1 MRLVRLAMALV
12 VTALVAS
19 ANCFASDFG
28 SLREPGFDLLTPA
41 PHQIDI
47 EAGDTYQFLVGAN
60 TLRRRINSFPDS
72 AISLQHDLGVS
83 QMQLPEVL
91 LSYWF
96 DSVNAAQFQ
105 FRYFGIYGSKIETQ
119 PLAFGGTII
128 SPYAPYPG
136 PWVRPCQK
144 PSNIIR
150 CGIPVGGTVEEYLG
164 QTLNPGG
171 TRWYTFG
178 GYYERRLTPLYH
190 DHEQGLPVFLQGWD
204 SRAKIGLEFTYND
217 FRINDGSPN
226 FGQLSPFAGGFFDDL
241 ARPSPFEAR
250 IRFHDRGLPIPVI
263 GLEARHWLAA
273 NFAFEATAQGYWANK
288 WNSGR
293 SEGGTVYDSQS
304 GFETHWRVVYSNH
317 DWRGFAPFA
326 GVNYYYSKYTQ
337 TSAGVGN
344 LLRVQMIGPELGFNW
359 SI

>member
-1 MRLVRLAMALV
+1 MVLV
-12 VTALVAS
+12 VATLVSS
-19 ANCFASDFG
+19 ANCFASDLA

-41 PHQIDI
+41 PHQFDI
-47 EAGDTYQFLVGAN
+47 EADDTYQFLVGAN

-83 QMQLPEVL
+83 QMQVPEVL

-105 FRYFGIYGSKIETQ
+105 FRYFGIYGSKPQTQ

-128 SPYAPYPG
+128 GPPPAGPYGSSAAG
-136 PWVRPCQK
+136 QK
-144 PSNIIR
+144 
-150 CGIPVGGTVEEYLG
+150 
-164 QTLNPGG
+164 LNPGG

-178 GYYERRLTPLYH
+178 GYYERRLTPLYA
-190 DHEQGLPVFLQGWD
+190 DREQGLPVFLKGWD
-204 SRAKIGLEFTYND
+204 LRAKVGLEFTYND

-226 FGQLSPFAGGFFDDL
+226 FSQVSQY
-241 ARPSPFEAR
+241 EAR
-250 IRFHDRGLPIPVI
+250 IRFHDKGLPIPVA
-263 GLEARHWLAA
+263 GLEARRWLAP
-273 NFAFEATAQGYWANK
+273 NFACEVTAQGYWANK

-317 DWRGFAPFA
+317 DWRGFSPFA
-326 GVNYYYSKYTQ
+326 GVNYNYSKYTQ
-337 TSAGVGN
+337 TSSGVGN

>member
-1 MRLVRLAMALV
+1 MCLVRLTIALV
-12 VTALVAS
+12 VTTLVAS

-47 EAGDTYQFLVGAN
+47 EADDAYQFLVGAN
-60 TLRRRINSFPDS
+60 TVRRRIDSFPDS

-96 DSVNAAQFQ
+96 DSVDAAQFQ
-105 FRYFGIYGSKIETQ
+105 FRYFGIYGSKPQTQ
-119 PLAFGGTII
+119 PLAFGGAII
-128 SPYAPYPG
+128 GPPQTTTTERSPN
-136 PWVRPCQK
+136 QK
-144 PSNIIR
+144 
-150 CGIPVGGTVEEYLG
+150 
-164 QTLNPGG
+164 LNPGG
-171 TRWYTFG
+171 TQWYTFG

-190 DHEQGLPVFLQGWD
+190 DREQGLPVFLQGWD
-204 SRAKIGLEFTYND
+204 LRAKIGLEFTYND
-217 FRINDGSPN
+217 FQINDGTPQFSQA
-226 FGQLSPFAGGFFDDL
+226 GSFAF
-241 ARPSPFEAR
+241 SQHSQSEVR
-250 IRFHDRGLPIPVI
+250 IRFQDKGLPIPAA
-263 GLEARHWLAA
+263 GLEARRWLAP

-326 GVNYYYSKYTQ
+326 GVNYYYCKYTQ
-337 TSAGVGN
+337 TSSGVGN

>member
-1 MRLVRLAMALV
+1 MRLVRLTIALV

-47 EAGDTYQFLVGAN
+47 EADDAYQFLVGAN

-105 FRYFGIYGSKIETQ
+105 FRYFGLYGSKPQTQ

-128 SPYAPYPG
+128 APPQTSVGIGFPG
-136 PWVRPCQK
+136 QK
-144 PSNIIR
+144 
-150 CGIPVGGTVEEYLG
+150 
-164 QTLNPGG
+164 LNPGG

-178 GYYERRLTPLYH
+178 GYYERRLTPLYQ
-190 DHEQGLPVFLQGWD
+190 DCEQGLPVFLRGWD
-204 SRAKIGLEFTYND
+204 TRAKVGLEFTYND
-217 FRINDGSPN
+217 FRINDGSPK
-226 FGQLSPFAGGFFDDL
+226 FSQT
-241 ARPSPFEAR
+241 SPFEAR
-250 IRFHDRGLPIPVI
+250 IRFHEKGLPIPVI
-263 GLEARHWLAA
+263 GLEARRGRDGLRLAIGLRDSLA
-273 NFAFEATAQGYWANK
+273 RCLLEPRLARFRPICRRKLLLLEVHADFRGRGQFTARADD
-288 WNSGR
+288 R
-293 SEGGTVYDSQS
+293 SRARLQLE
-304 GFETHWRVVYSNH
+304 HLNPRV
-317 DWRGFAPFA
+317 
-326 GVNYYYSKYTQ
+326 T
-337 TSAGVGN
+337 
-344 LLRVQMIGPELGFNW
+344 
-359 SI
+359 

>member
-1 MRLVRLAMALV
+1 MCLVRLTIALV
-12 VTALVAS
+12 VTTLVAS

-47 EAGDTYQFLVGAN
+47 EADDAYQFLVGAN
-60 TLRRRINSFPDS
+60 TVRRRIDSFPDS

-96 DSVNAAQFQ
+96 DSVDAAQFQ
-105 FRYFGIYGSKIETQ
+105 FRYFGIYGSKPQTQ
-119 PLAFGGTII
+119 PLAFGGAII
-128 SPYAPYPG
+128 GPPQTTTTERSPN
-136 PWVRPCQK
+136 QK
-144 PSNIIR
+144 
-150 CGIPVGGTVEEYLG
+150 
-164 QTLNPGG
+164 LNPGG
-171 TRWYTFG
+171 TQWYTFG

-190 DHEQGLPVFLQGWD
+190 DREQGLPVFLQGWD
-204 SRAKIGLEFTYND
+204 LRAKIGLEFTYND
-217 FRINDGSPN
+217 FQINDGTPQFSQA
-226 FGQLSPFAGGFFDDL
+226 GSFAF
-241 ARPSPFEAR
+241 SQHSQSEVR
-250 IRFHDRGLPIPVI
+250 IRFQDKGLPIPAA
-263 GLEARHWLAA
+263 GLEARRWLAP

-326 GVNYYYSKYTQ
+326 GVNYYYCKYTQ
-337 TSAGVGN
+337 TSSGVGN
-344 LLRVQMIGPELGFNW
+344 LLRVQMFGPELGFNW

>member
-1 MRLVRLAMALV
+1 MALV

-19 ANCFASDFG
+19 ANRFASDFG

-47 EAGDTYQFLVGAN
+47 EADDTYQFLVGAN

-72 AISLQHDLGVS
+72 AISLQNDMGVS
-83 QMQLPEVL
+83 QMQVPEVL

-105 FRYFGIYGSKIETQ
+105 FRYFGLYGSKFETQ

-128 SPYAPYPG
+128 SPG
-136 PWVRPCQK
+136 QK
-144 PSNIIR
+144 
-150 CGIPVGGTVEEYLG
+150 
-164 QTLNPGG
+164 LNPGG

-178 GYYERRLTPLYH
+178 GYYERRLTPLYQ
-190 DHEQGLPVFLQGWD
+190 DREQGLPALLQGWD
-204 SRAKIGLEFTYND
+204 TRAKIGLEFTYND
-217 FRINDGSPN
+217 FRINDGSPK
-226 FGQLSPFAGGFFDDL
+226 FSQT
-241 ARPSPFEAR
+241 SPFEAR
-250 IRFHDRGLPIPVI
+250 IRFHEKGLPIPVI
-263 GLEARHWLAA
+263 GLEARRWLAP
-273 NFAFEATAQGYWANK
+273 NFAFEVTAQGYWANK
-288 WNSGR
+288 WDSGR
-293 SEGGTVYDSQS
+293 TEGGTVYDSQS

-337 TSAGVGN
+337 TSSGVGN

>member
-1 MRLVRLAMALV
+1 MALV
-12 VTALVAS
+12 VTALAAS

-41 PHQIDI
+41 PHQVDI
-47 EAGDTYQFLVGAN
+47 EADDAYAFTVGAN

-96 DSVNAAQFQ
+96 DGVNAAQFQ
-105 FRYFGIYGSKIETQ
+105 FRYFGIYGSKFETQ

-128 SPYAPYPG
+128 SPN
-136 PWVRPCQK
+136 QK
-144 PSNIIR
+144 
-150 CGIPVGGTVEEYLG
+150 
-164 QTLNPGG
+164 LNPGG

-178 GYYERRLTPLYH
+178 GYYERRLTPLYQ
-190 DHEQGLPVFLQGWD
+190 DRESGYPAFFQGWD
-204 SRAKIGLEFTYND
+204 LRAKIGLEFTYND

-226 FGQLSPFAGGFFDDL
+226 FSQV
-241 ARPSPFEAR
+241 SPFEAR
-250 IRFHDRGLPIPVI
+250 IRFHDKGLPIPAI
-263 GLEARHWLAA
+263 GLEARRWLGA
-273 NFAFEATAQGYWANK
+273 NLALEVTAQGYWASK

-304 GFETHWRVVYSNH
+304 GFETHWRIIYSNRE
-317 DWRGFAPFA
+317 WRGFAPFA
-326 GVNYYYSKYTQ
+326 GLNYYYSKYTQ

-344 LLRVQMIGPELGFNW
+344 LLRVQLYGPELGFNW